1 MPSGA
6 IPADDLIEAL
16 VELELTNCTG
26 DERASHTRG
35 LERAAAAVVEDGDEN
50 DDGMINRAELERMKR
65 SAEEE
70 VGDTADAVIATLQPS
85 ELPRGP
91 HPRRDICHDLIG
103 QRAKVGVVASV
114 AAPLVEREDLESD
127 TCV

>member
-26 DERASHTRG
+26 DERASHTSG
-35 LERAAAAVVEDGDEN
+35 VERAAAAVVQEGDDNHDE
-50 DDGMINRAELERMKR
+50 MITYGEFEEMKR

-70 VGDTADAVIATLQPS
+70 VGDAADAVIASLQPD
-85 ELPRGP
+85 ECL
-91 HPRRDICHDLIG
+91 
-103 QRAKVGVVASV
+103 VGHILDETSATTTRSGLQ
-114 AAPLVEREDLESD
+114 AR
-127 TCV
+127 